1 MPRETPD
8 ILRKRERNAFYE
20 SLSLEARDRFLD
32 ALERAD
38 AVGLDEEAAWREAV
52 RAAERTYP
60 PEREPFGPGNL

>member
-1 MPRETPD
+1 MPRETPE

-20 SLSLEARDRFLD
+20 SLSPEAKERFLG

-38 AVGLDEEAAWREAV
+38 STGLDEEAAWREAV

-60 PEREPFGPGNL
+60 PEPEGTA